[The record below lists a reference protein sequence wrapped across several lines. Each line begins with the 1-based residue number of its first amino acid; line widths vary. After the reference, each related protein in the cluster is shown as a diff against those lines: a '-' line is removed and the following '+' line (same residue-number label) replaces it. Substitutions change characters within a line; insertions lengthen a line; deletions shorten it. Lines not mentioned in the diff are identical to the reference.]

1 MMKRVFALLLVAVM
15 LFGMAP
21 VYTSAEPTEPV
32 IVCHEGK
39 QVRDLEIYSADGA
52 VLTAEGDEGSCQW
65 QVEARPGLWVDIYGE
80 TGRSLKVTYGM
91 VAGILRGGVANVRCE
106 LTSADG
112 VHYSETVAVAVTH
125 EDPDP
130 TPAGTPVK
138 TESKQNDDLA
148 ILAAAATDAARA
160 LATAESRGED
170 AVKAVNDARTDLT
183 NAQAAKTEA
192 DAAVKEAYAA
202 LDQEKL
208 AAARS
213 ADEEAAK
220 AAQAVTDAKK
230 AHETAV
236 AAAEAAAKAIPDTAA
251 KLEEAK
257 AAKTA
262 ADEAAAAAKAAL
274 DAAALAAYESAVE
287 AAKAAASAE
296 TAAKSAADE
305 AAAKAASAEAAV
317 AALAEGE
324 DPTEANAAAA
334 AAKAEAEAAASR
346 LTEAAAAKKA
356 AKDKVAEALAA
367 LGQEKLSAYEN
378 AAAAAKAAADTLAA
392 AEAAAAKAPA
402 DKTAADEAVS
412 AAAAALEAAKTAAKA
427 AEDAAAAAY
436 AALDQEKLAAAK
448 QAEAAAAAAAETV
461 KKAEDKIAAAEKAL
475 ADATAAYEKA
485 LEDKKVADAALAAVS
500 RPAMYASGA
509 RAGGVENEDLKEYYV
524 IIWYIFGDGCAKK
537 GEMAAPSWS
546 VMLAAGK
553 AHNETINS
561 PVVAGYTPD
570 QASVTVDLAEGDLTS
585 NITYTVKYAPAK
597 MTYPVYHYQQNV
609 NDDGY
614 TLKETTEAEG
624 YTESETPAFDSAD
637 SLAKTYEGFRALPYV
652 TDTIA
657 ADGTTEIVIYYDRE
671 YYLMYFDLG
680 ENGFGVEPVY
690 ARYGTTIVNPGEP
703 TRVGYT
709 FAHWL
714 VDGSVTRIPNEMPAE
729 NRLYVANWWPNQ
741 EADVSI
747 VFWGENA
754 NDEEYSYLSDVS
766 TKIQVAPGTQITYDG
781 TGISLCGK
789 HVHTEACYTFTCTDN
804 GHNHTRDG
812 CQLSCG
818 QEANHSHTKACYGEY
833 AGSQYNGYLINAPWF
848 PDQGEVYSRN
858 NQKYIYIQGSWYYY
872 TGTTTSGNIAPTICG
887 KELNHRHTDAC
898 YDCGKSNYTHNHTN
912 YTGSC
917 YTKTCQ
923 EEDHTHTDSCYIRIP
938 GPAAN
943 EYEFDYSETVTVN
956 PDGSTVLNIY
966 YDRTEFTLH
975 FRKKNS
981 ANDDY
986 GTIKAKWGANIEAQ
1000 FDMVCDLAGYQ
1011 SWSEQRDADS
1021 PWTNMIAIMPKQDK
1035 TYYSYTGSGTNQWVM
1050 TYYKETQTP
1059 NDYAEAF
1066 KVILFRSRET
1076 TVTEEE
1082 YMEMEGFTINRN
1094 KSTKTGSSTNGAKFY
1109 YDRKS
1114 FKLTFSDGFNNVK
1127 DEDVLFEAPL
1137 ETYKDYKPECPENYE
1152 AASRYFDGWY
1162 LNPQCTGEEY
1172 VLSKH
1177 TMPPKDL
1184 ILYAKWTPFYY
1195 DIKVYTDSS
1204 KTVKIDE
1211 QSVQHDKM
1219 AADPEYDT
1227 TSYREGY
1234 DFVGWFYMDSDGK
1247 EKAFDFA
1254 NMPVKKP
1261 MEVYAKWKTN
1271 MIREVT
1277 VRYVLKGTDTEIA
1290 ESVTQQAYVGDLKTF
1305 EAKTGSLLDDGYQ
1318 EGYYPSFGSSSVTV
1332 DEDNS
1337 KNVIV
1342 FEYEKV
1348 KPAPYRV
1355 KYVIISDDYE
1365 TPRPAFRDKNGQ
1377 PEFVGNETIDE
1388 ENAYVYIDE
1397 NNTAGIVTAHYLPI
1411 AGYLPDDPQKELII
1425 TTDPDQNIITF
1436 YYTKSENQSLY
1447 LTRYLIGDEGGA
1459 KDSFEEFTRSE
1470 TNVGQV
1476 GVEYFGTPINITG
1489 YTFSAKLTEDWKE
1502 SGQNWDATENR
1513 LGGTLVKDQILT
1525 LNLYYTRNSYPYQV
1539 LYLEQGTNV
1548 QLAEPKTT
1556 DANGQLK
1563 GLYKSTV
1570 TEEAITIPGY
1580 NLVGDDEQ
1588 TKEIN
1593 IGTNTI
1599 IFYYERKT
1607 ANLQISKM
1615 VTLDPNQEDGILELP
1630 DFAHTTP
1637 FTFTVTSE
1645 KPFHRE
1651 EYSYTLTKADKSVE
1665 KKTVDVITVNGVEML
1680 QVQLCKD
1687 ESIVIEGLPL
1697 QTYRVEETHVTGFK
1711 TTINGDAVD
1720 GKDVELTEDAKT
1732 YSVPFNNAFPFY
1744 TADITLKKVVNQK
1757 DGDPAANAA
1766 SYTFTVNVKPA
1777 QDTLQVARPVTVGE
1791 ETVYTFGM
1799 GAYDEDHTFT
1809 VTLKAGQTL
1818 VLQDVP
1824 EGEYTI
1830 TESIDSGYVI
1840 TQYYHVYYNR
1850 MDNKETGGEGTGPEV
1865 KGYLSGGHD
1874 ASATFTN
1881 TYRRGT
1887 LTIYKTVTQEYEE
1900 DNWSEDTFTF
1910 AVTGTTALP
1919 AGEYKNVKIGGQDAK
1934 AVVDSEGKV
1943 TVTMMDGGSPVLTLT
1958 KPENDEGNQWTSSL
1972 FISNLPAGTY
1982 QVTESGS
1989 DLGLDRYTTE
1999 VGEGDSAVPGRI
2011 AKDLEVLYGGDS
2023 ELQAAA
2029 SFHNEYIR
2037 SKGNLQVSKRIEIV
2051 DSNETMEGKYGL
2063 DFTFLIELND
2073 GDLTSGYSYKLQS
2086 TNGTEQTGDDSDITG
2101 TVTENT
2107 SGRVYAFTE
2116 DGKTKIKVL
2125 LRHDENIE
2133 LQGIPVG
2140 NYTVTESY
2148 TNGYNSS
2155 FQEIAGSKD
2164 KAEPVLVTENATA
2177 TASCINQF
2185 PFYYGDLTITK
2196 MVDKE
2201 DDDETAPGDTF
2212 TFTVTMT
2219 ETNAKAGDVFQ
2230 TVIPASGNT
2239 PNGSVTLDSNLSFTV
2254 QLAAGDS
2261 IRILQLHD
2269 CEYTITESADANVMK
2284 HYDTAWTVD
2293 AGEEAE
2299 KSGTSVT
2306 VSDVLSP
2313 NDVDN
2318 VVFTNTYKRHYGKI
2332 TLQKSGVSEYE
2343 SDFTYIFT
2351 LNMVESAFGET
2362 FTPVTVPVTGNGSIT
2377 IGELPVGT
2385 YELTEDAYA
2394 TGWSWRYVPDTTHKI
2409 DGEDVAMTS
2418 DHKLRIQVDGD
2429 KQVIFKNVRSDSKW
2443 LDGADARP
2451 NIFAAKN

>member
-1 MMKRVFALLLVAVM
+1 
-15 LFGMAP
+15 
-21 VYTSAEPTEPV
+21 
-32 IVCHEGK
+32 
-39 QVRDLEIYSADGA
+39 
-52 VLTAEGDEGSCQW
+52 
-65 QVEARPGLWVDIYGE
+65 
-80 TGRSLKVTYGM
+80 
-91 VAGILRGGVANVRCE
+91 
-106 LTSADG
+106 
-112 VHYSETVAVAVTH
+112 
-125 EDPDP
+125 
-130 TPAGTPVK
+130 
-138 TESKQNDDLA
+138 
-148 ILAAAATDAARA
+148 
-160 LATAESRGED
+160 
-170 AVKAVNDARTDLT
+170 
-183 NAQAAKTEA
+183 
-192 DAAVKEAYAA
+192 
-202 LDQEKL
+202 
-208 AAARS
+208 
-213 ADEEAAK
+213 
-220 AAQAVTDAKK
+220 
-230 AHETAV
+230 
-236 AAAEAAAKAIPDTAA
+236 
-251 KLEEAK
+251 
-257 AAKTA
+257 
-262 ADEAAAAAKAAL
+262 
-274 DAAALAAYESAVE
+274 
-287 AAKAAASAE
+287 
-296 TAAKSAADE
+296 
-305 AAAKAASAEAAV
+305 
-317 AALAEGE
+317 
-324 DPTEANAAAA
+324 
-334 AAKAEAEAAASR
+334 
-346 LTEAAAAKKA
+346 
-356 AKDKVAEALAA
+356 
-367 LGQEKLSAYEN
+367 
-378 AAAAAKAAADTLAA
+378 
-392 AEAAAAKAPA
+392 
-402 DKTAADEAVS
+402 
-412 AAAAALEAAKTAAKA
+412 
-427 AEDAAAAAY
+427 
-436 AALDQEKLAAAK
+436 
-448 QAEAAAAAAAETV
+448 
-461 KKAEDKIAAAEKAL
+461 
-475 ADATAAYEKA
+475 
-485 LEDKKVADAALAAVS
+485 
-500 RPAMYASGA
+500 MYASGA

-524 IIWYIFGDGCAKK
+524 IIRYIFGDGCAKK

-597 MTYPVYHYQQNV
+597 MTYPVYHYQQNI

-680 ENGFGVEPVY
+680 ENGYGPEPVY
-690 ARYGTTIVNPGEP
+690 ARYGTPIVNPGEP

-709 FAHWL
+709 FAYWM
-714 VDGSVTRIPNEMPAE
+714 VDGNVTRIPNTMPAE
-729 NRLYVANWWPNQ
+729 NRLYVANWWPN
-741 EADVSI
+741 EKTTVNV

-754 NDEEYSYLSDVS
+754 NDEEYGYLRDVS
-766 TKIQVAPGTQITYDG
+766 TEIEVDSGTKLGYDG
-781 TGISLCGK
+781 NNITVCGYHSHDMECYSLTCTQTSHNHKEDGCELTCDHKDGLHNLNCYSANYTTGASAFTKINEPNYSYWDWRDEGNGIWRRNRIAASDQYYLNIGNDWYQAKNGNTNKITFACEHQNHSDSCYACGK
-789 HVHTEACYTFTCTDN
+789 TNGTHVHTMDGGCYTMS
-804 GHNHTRDG
+804 
-812 CQLSCG
+812 CQL
-818 QEANHSHTKACYGEY
+818 QTHTHSSGCYI
-833 AGSQYNGYLINAPWF
+833 ATPDPNAS
-848 PDQGEVYSRN
+848 E
-858 NQKYIYIQGSWYYY
+858 YYY
-872 TGTTTSGNIAPTICG
+872 VRS
-887 KELNHRHTDAC
+887 
-898 YDCGKSNYTHNHTN
+898 
-912 YTGSC
+912 
-917 YTKTCQ
+917 
-923 EEDHTHTDSCYIRIP
+923 EE
-938 GPAAN
+938 
-943 EYEFDYSETVTVN
+943 VTAN

-966 YDRTEFTLH
+966 YDRRTYTVTFHYAYSNRQYT
-975 FRKKNS
+975 KTS
-981 ANDDY
+981 
-986 GTIKAKWGANIEAQ
+986 TITDKWGADIGDRFVA
-1000 FDMVCDLAGYQ
+1000 MSTVAGGNL
-1011 SWSEQRDADS
+1011 WSEQTSGDS
-1021 PWTNMIAIMPKQDK
+1021 PWTGFLQIMPTTDRDYYMNRTGSKEAVAYYYTQDTDGVNYSLEK
-1035 TYYSYTGSGTNQWVM
+1035 EITVYYSGDTLGITKEDFYPIEGFEYSHGTSGNGTNM
-1050 TYYKETQTP
+1050 PEPGSY
-1059 NDYAEAF
+1059 
-1066 KVILFRSRET
+1066 S
-1076 TVTEEE
+1076 
-1082 YMEMEGFTINRN
+1082 GF
-1094 KSTKTGSSTNGAKFY
+1094 NGAKFY
-1109 YDRKS
+1109 YNRKK
-1114 FKLTFSDGFNNVK
+1114 FGLTFNDGFDDK
-1127 DEDVLFEAPL
+1127 RKESVLFGANLSVYE
-1137 ETYKDYKPECPENYE
+1137 DYEPECPENYE

-1162 LNPQCTGEEY
+1162 LNPQCTGAEY
-1172 VLSKH
+1172 VLSTH

-1204 KTVKIDE
+1204 KTVKIEE
-1211 QSVQHDKM
+1211 QSVQHDKT
-1219 AADPEYDT
+1219 AAEPEYDT
-1227 TSYREGY
+1227 TSYKEGY

-1247 EKAFDFA
+1247 EKAFDFT

-1277 VRYVLKGTDTEIA
+1277 VCYVLKGTDTEIA

-1305 EAKTGSLLDDGYQ
+1305 EAKTGSQLYDGYQ
-1318 EGYYPSFGSSSVTV
+1318 EGHYPSFGSSSITV

-1355 KYVIISDDYE
+1355 KYVIISDDYK

-1388 ENAYVYIDE
+1388 EDAYVYIDGE
-1397 NNTAGIVTAHYLPI
+1397 NTAGIVTAHYLPI

-1459 KDSFEEFTRSE
+1459 KDTFEEFTRSE

-1476 GVEYFGTPINITG
+1476 GNQYSDKPNYTITG
-1489 YTFSAKLTEDWKE
+1489 YTFSPELTKAWMEDGQTWNDTTNELSGKLE
-1502 SGQNWDATENR
+1502 
-1513 LGGTLVKDQILT
+1513 KDKILT

-1539 LYLEQGTNV
+1539 LYLEQGTNI

-1570 TEEAITIPGY
+1570 TEEALTIPGY

-1607 ANLQISKM
+1607 ANLQISKT

-1680 QVQLCKD
+1680 QVKLCKD

-1720 GKDVELTEDAKT
+1720 GKDVALTEDAKT

-1757 DGDPAANAA
+1757 VGDPAANAA

-1777 QDTLQVARPVTVGE
+1777 QDTLEVARPVTVGD
-1791 ETVYTFGM
+1791 ETVYTFGV
-1799 GAYDEDHTFT
+1799 GEYDKDHTFT

-1818 VLQDVP
+1818 VLKDVP
-1824 EGEYTI
+1824 EGNYTI
-1830 TESIDSGYVI
+1830 TESIDDAQVI
-1840 TQYYHVYYNR
+1840 TEYYHVYYNR
-1850 MDNKETGGEGTGPEV
+1850 KDNQETGGEGTGPV
-1865 KGYLSGGHD
+1865 VNGYLSGGHD
-1874 ASATFTN
+1874 ASATYTN

-1887 LTIYKTVTQEYEE
+1887 LTISKTVTQEYAE

-1919 AGEYKNVKIGGQDAK
+1919 AGEYSNVKIGGQDAK
-1934 AVVDSEGKV
+1934 AVVDSQGKV
-1943 TVTMMDGGSPVLTLT
+1943 TVTMMDGSSPVLTLT
-1958 KPENDEGNQWTSSL
+1958 KPENDEGNQWTAAPL

-1989 DLGLDRYTTE
+1989 DLGLNRYTTE
-1999 VGEGDSAVPGRI
+1999 VGEGDSAVPGRT
-2011 AKDLEVLYGGDS
+2011 AENLEVLYGGDS

-2037 SKGNLQVSKRIEIV
+2037 SKGNLQVSKKIEIV
-2051 DSNETMEGKYGL
+2051 DINETMEGKYGL

-2073 GDLTSGYSYKLQS
+2073 GDLTSGYSYKLHS

-2107 SGRVYAFTE
+2107 SDRVYAFTE

-2125 LRHDENIE
+2125 LRHGENIE

-2196 MVDKE
+2196 MVDEE
-2201 DDDETAPGDTF
+2201 DDDETAPDYTF

-2230 TVIPASGNT
+2230 TVKPANSNT

-2254 QLAAGDS
+2254 QLAAGES

-2269 CEYTITESADANVMK
+2269 CEYTITESAAANVMK

-2299 KSGTSVT
+2299 KSGTGVT

-2385 YELTEDAYA
+2385 YELTEDAHA
-2394 TGWSWRYVPDTTHKI
+2394 TGWSWRYKPGTTHKI
-2409 DGEDVAMTS
+2409 DGQDAAMTS

-2443 LDGADARP
+2443 LDGADAQP